1 MTTATTDTAETDAVV
16 PKLTKA
22 QTRALEIIGDG
33 RKSGGFWHDLGISY
47 QTLTALYDMDML
59 QMEMNGNSK
68 PSKWV
73 YWKA

>member
-1 MTTATTDTAETDAVV
+1 MTDSTTDVALAA

-22 QTRALEIIGDG
+22 QSRALEIIGDG
-33 RKSGGFWHDLGISY
+33 RKSGGFWRDMGISY
-47 QTLTALYDMDML
+47 KTLNALYDMDML
-59 QMEMNGNSK
+59 LMEMNGHNQ

>member
-1 MTTATTDTAETDAVV
+1 MTAAATDVTDAVTA
-16 PKLTKA
+16 PQLTKA

-33 RKSGGFWHDLGISY
+33 RKSGGFWHGLGISY
-47 QTLTALYDMDML
+47 KTLNTLSDMDLLM
-59 QMEMNGNSK
+59 MEMNGHSK